1 MGQPLQQRNTPR
13 RGRQVRRTDIDL
25 TGGFRLD
32 LKTLGMVVLLAGSW
46 FNLTS
51 TISGVRTQ
59 LDLQEKS
66 RQEIRAAE
74 REAEQARREKDDSER
89 AALQA
94 ALNELKAQAKVTS
107 IDVADLK
114 VALATQNGGPK

>member
-1 MGQPLQQRNTPR
+1 MK
-13 RGRQVRRTDIDL
+13 RTDIDL

-46 FNLTS
+46 FNLTNA
-51 TISGVRTQ
+51 ISGVNAR

-74 REAEQARREKDDSER
+74 REAEQARRDKDDSER

-94 ALNELKAQAKVTS
+94 ALNELKAQSKVTS

-114 VALATQNGGPK
+114 VALATKNGGSK